1 MSPFSK
7 KKKKFG
13 EYADSVNT
21 LILDGATRKARA
33 RPLKNK
39 GEKW

>member
-1 MSPFSK
+1 MPLFSK
-7 KKKKFG
+7 KFG
-13 EYADSVNT
+13 GYAESVDT
-21 LILDGATRKARA
+21 LILDGAAGKARA